1 MVLMF
6 LLKDR
11 CHLNMVLI
19 LHQMSKHLATMDLK
33 PQAVA
38 VTVKTLHH
46 KVLEVTV
53 AGKVQA
59 LLHKPLA
66 TDNNH
71 KHQAEMVE
79 IHKPQA
85 VAVTEIL
92 KHQVAT
98 AEAHKTLVVMVA
110 TVVTAVL
117 KVLHH
122 KALVLMVA
130 EMAGKAL
137 SKATEVRMTAEVKVV
152 LVLVNQLKHL
162 RQNLKKST

>member
-1 MVLMF
+1 MF

-19 LHQMSKHLATMDLK
+19 LHQMSKHLATVDLK
-33 PQAVA
+33 PQAAA

-66 TDNNH
+66 TDNNR

-79 IHKPQA
+79 IHKLQA
-85 VAVTEIL
+85 VTVAKIL
-92 KHQVAT
+92 KHL
-98 AEAHKTLVVMVA
+98 EA
-110 TVVTAVL
+110 TVVMAETAVL
-117 KVLHH
+117 NVLHH

-137 SKATEVRMTAEVKVV
+137 LKATEARMTAEAKAV

-162 RQNLKKST
+162 RQNLKRST

>member
-1 MVLMF
+1 M
-6 LLKDR
+6 
-11 CHLNMVLI
+11 
-19 LHQMSKHLATMDLK
+19 
-33 PQAVA
+33 
-38 VTVKTLHH
+38 
-46 KVLEVTV
+46 

-66 TDNNH
+66 TDNNR

-79 IHKPQA
+79 IHKLQA
-85 VAVTEIL
+85 EMVAEIL
-92 KHQVAT
+92 KHL
-98 AEAHKTLVVMVA
+98 EA
-110 TVVTAVL
+110 TVVMAETAVL

-122 KALVLMVA
+122 KTLVLMVA

-137 SKATEVRMTAEVKVV
+137 SKAAEARMTAEVKAV